1 MSRSRRGPLGGV
13 LAALCVAA
21 VAACGDSGTD
31 TQWETVEGV
40 TYADTLDIDLGT
52 FSQTADTPSVWYK
65 DIVVGVGDTALIG
78 DTMYIHYTGWL
89 RNGQQ
94 FDAGQFS
101 FVFWDA
107 RTAIGG
113 MHLGSRGLQEGGERK
128 LIIPPEWAYGP
139 NAAGPIYPGAVLVFD
154 VILDSIGHDTIP

>member
-1 MSRSRRGPLGGV
+1 V
-13 LAALCVAA
+13 LAALLVLW
-21 VAACGDSGTD
+21 VAACKGDATG

-40 TYADTLDIDLGT
+40 SYADTLDIDLAT

-65 DIVVGVGDTALIG
+65 DIVVGVGDTALHG

-89 RNGQQ
+89 HTGQQ
-94 FDAGQFS
+94 FDAGEFS
-101 FVFWDA
+101 FIFWDG

-139 NAAGPIYPGAVLVFD
+139 SAVGPIYPGAVLVFD
-154 VILDSIGHDTIP
+154 ILLDSIGHDLTP